1 MVLTKAAL
9 FGLEQIFR
17 EGYLYK
23 KAGVMLME
31 LSDAA
36 RRQGTLFDDV
46 AVDARAA
53 KLMGVLDAL
62 NQKHG
67 RDTVQLGAAG
77 IQARWAMRADNRTA
91 KYTTDWNEV
100 PKVWAK

>member
-1 MVLTKAAL
+1 MMLTKAAL

-36 RRQGTLFDDV
+36 RRQGTLFDDA
-46 AVDARAA
+46 AVDVRAA
-53 KLMGVLDAL
+53 RLMGVLDAL

-67 RDTVQLGAAG
+67 RDTVQLGVAG
-77 IQARWAMRADNRTA
+77 IQTRWAMRADNRTP